1 MNLIRI
7 INFANINLAEI
18 LDMSNRDISTKMEV
32 SHERF
37 LEVRSN
43 F

>member
-7 INFANINLAEI
+7 INFVNINLAEI
-18 LDMSNRDISTKMEV
+18 LDMSNRDISAKMEV